1 MENSP
6 PKLVRVKLTR
16 AKPLP
21 MEVTSALKSSMLD
34 HGDDMEN
41 LLWSTLMLDYESTSA
56 MVDKK
61 ALAPMLSEVNTG
73 GEGTVNRLLP
83 SKFFSLQAELRE
95 SLGRLKSAAD
105 SKNDTELAAEY
116 GKVAESCIR
125 CHSVYLNLPGE

>member
-1 MENSP
+1 
-6 PKLVRVKLTR
+6 
-16 AKPLP
+16 
-21 MEVTSALKSSMLD
+21 
-34 HGDDMEN
+34 
-41 LLWSTLMLDYESTSA
+41 
-56 MVDKK
+56 
-61 ALAPMLSEVNTG
+61 MLSEVNTG

-95 SLGRLKSAAD
+95 SLGRLTSAAY